1 MSAGEPGGDE
11 PPRRFRGF
19 SSNADDTPRALD
31 DGAAYDDAYDEAEPG
46 FDTFGPAD
54 DPLTWET
61 REAYDEPASRGLG
74 RAAAVAL
81 VVMLAAGV
89 AFALTR
95 GWTSRP
101 SAATPSAAPA
111 IAPALRPEAAPV
123 EVAANQEPAPP
134 AAPAQPITPDA
145 SPTARPTTPA
155 ARPVE
160 VAKAPP
166 RFVAPEVSSDAS
178 ASQPAPAAVARPA
191 AGSASIRP
199 SFDCERAQTPA
210 QDMVCS
216 DPRLAAADL
225 RMSRAYAAA
234 LAAGGATAE
243 LRSEQADWLEIREDA
258 ARYSNRAVLN
268 IYRQRTQE
276 LEAMV
281 EEPQE

>member
-11 PPRRFRGF
+11 PPRPFRGF

-31 DGAAYDDAYDEAEPG
+31 DEAAYDDAFDEAEPE
-46 FDTFGPAD
+46 FDTFAPAD

-61 REAYDEPASRGLG
+61 REAYDEPASGGVG

-81 VVMLAAGV
+81 LVMLAAGV
-89 AFALTR
+89 GFALTR

-101 SAATPSAAPA
+101 PAATPSAAPA
-111 IAPALRPEAAPV
+111 IAPVLRPEAAPV

-134 AAPAQPITPDA
+134 AAPVQPITPDTA
-145 SPTARPTTPA
+145 PTARPTTPA

-160 VAKAPP
+160 VAKVPP

-178 ASQPAPAAVARPA
+178 ARLPAPAAVARPA
-191 AGSASIRP
+191 AAPAPIRP
-199 SFDCERAQTPA
+199 SFDCERAQTAA
-210 QDMVCS
+210 QEMVCS
-216 DPRLAAADL
+216 DPRLAAADV

-234 LAAGGATAE
+234 LAAGEPAE
-243 LRSEQADWLEIREDA
+243 ALRSEQADWLEIREDA

-268 IYRQRTQE
+268 IYRQRTEE

-281 EEPQE
+281 DEPPE